1 MSRDAAIQRAMRL
14 FDDGTFLEVL
24 GRRVAVPTESQ
35 NPDRLPDLHRY
46 LGEEIAPSFAA
57 MGHSSRVY
65 DNPVA
70 GGGPVLLA
78 ERVENP
84 VLPTVLGY
92 GTRSE
97 EHTSELPS
105 LLRNSS

>member
-65 DNPVA
+65 DHPVA

-84 VLPTVLGY
+84 VPPTDRKGA
-92 GTRSE
+92 GWGRRGS
-97 EHTSELPS
+97 
-105 LLRNSS
+105 